1 MSPTFLCRFPHIV
14 SYLSNSTFLPQK
26 HKESWFSVSASPM
39 EYSLQRKKKKKIPR
53 KEALK
58 EIALQNYSEAWGW
71 RALLKITFQAS
82 ICRGPAPYGR
92 LLDTFNSFFTTGSI
106 LFSFLIFFF
115 LPTVQYTTGL
125 PLFPLSP
132 IWNAILSNTRGQAS
146 RKPALKEL
154 KGRREAKEGGVCVKR
169 TNGRFIWAL
178 SLYHQLSG
186 SAASIE
192 MELGPGEVHS
202 FIRAESR

>member
-1 MSPTFLCRFPHIV
+1 MILCVRLPYGIQSP
-14 SYLSNSTFLPQK
+14 K
-26 HKESWFSVSASPM
+26 
-39 EYSLQRKKKKKIPR
+39 KKKKKIPR

-92 LLDTFNSFFTTGSI
+92 LSDTFNSFFTTGSI

>member
-1 MSPTFLCRFPHIV
+1 MILCVH
-14 SYLSNSTFLPQK
+14 LPYGIQ
-26 HKESWFSVSASPM
+26 SPM
-39 EYSLQRKKKKKIPR
+39 KKKEIAR

-58 EIALQNYSEAWGW
+58 EIALQNYSEARGW

-82 ICRGPAPYGR
+82 ICRGPAPYEQ

-106 LFSFLIFFF
+106 FFSFLFF
-115 LPTVQYTTGL
+115 LPTVQYTMRR